1 MLPYRL
7 YHFWRLALLPSLLIN
22 AETLLRVPQ
31 GKEERVKVGGRLMV
45 RTRAVRREPMKS
57 LRLVLARAATQWMWL
72 AQPPIGRVLTEAL
85 GYHYGSRF
93 IRLA

>member
-1 MLPYRL
+1 
-7 YHFWRLALLPSLLIN
+7 
-22 AETLLRVPQ
+22 
-31 GKEERVKVGGRLMV
+31 
-45 RTRAVRREPMKS
+45 MKS
-57 LRLVLARAATQWMWL
+57 LRLVLARAATQRMWL